1 MKQKLKGFTL
11 MELIIVMGIFSL
23 IMFSVLQLLQPVSNY
38 FVRSTNFENTTAC
51 VDNMKRAIEGNLKY
65 VDRVRVFYGYDPY
78 KENATTTMKESG
90 DALTDAVKSN
100 VEEFYHDFFEGR
112 HCTDTKGTI
121 RLMVFDNRVKTTS
134 PIDDT
139 KTFDNLELLKDY
151 NAYEMNR
158 GEIDMYTFKYDCY
171 DPNLDEPHEVV
182 EAVQGTPWYVNR
194 NMYGNYDYCF
204 RLANQAHRKDA
215 IAHDFN
221 TQDFQ
226 IQIFAAEIRKKTS
239 DELKAEKDELK
250 AKAGKDEDIPDPC
263 ILKKSSCSTI
273 STASFSMKNV
283 LDKSNTSSGSAG
295 IGLDYK
301 IALKPGKLETDYNAT
316 DFTATTEPRFRQLQ
330 YADGGFD
337 PDLLLDADMDKADVL
352 DPNCF
357 YFIFTLPEET
367 EDSGEFVDFKMNEVT
382 PT

>member
-23 IMFSVLQLLQPVSNY
+23 IMFSVLQLLEPVSNY

-65 VDRVRVFYGYDPY
+65 ADRVRVFYGYDPY
-78 KENATTTMKESG
+78 VANATTSGKESG
-90 DALTDAVKSN
+90 AALTPQVLSN
-100 VEEFYHDFFEGR
+100 VETFYNDFFAGR

-121 RLMVFDNRVKTTS
+121 RLMVFDNRVKTKS
-134 PIDDT
+134 PKDNT
-139 KTFDNLELLKDY
+139 TTFNDLELLKDY

-158 GEIDMYTFKYDCY
+158 GEIDMYTFNYDCY
-171 DPNLDEPHEVV
+171 DPNLDNGDEVV
-182 EAVQGTPWYVNR
+182 ATVQGTPWYVNR
-194 NMYGNYDYCF
+194 NMYGNYDYSF

-239 DELKAEKDELK
+239 DELKTD
-250 AKAGKDEDIPDPC
+250 PDVR
-263 ILKKSSCSTI
+263 LTRVGCSTI

-283 LDKSNTSSGSAG
+283 LDKSNTSSVSAG

-301 IALKPGKLETDYNAT
+301 IALKPGKLEADYNAT
-316 DFTATTEPRFRQLQ
+316 DFEATTVPRFRQLQ
-330 YADGGFD
+330 DADGGIA
-337 PDLLLDADMDKADVL
+337 PGTLSNADMEDPEVL
-352 DPNCF
+352 DTNCF

>member
-23 IMFSVLQLLQPVSNY
+23 IMVSVLQLLEPVSNY

-51 VDNMKRAIEGNLKY
+51 VDNIKRAIEGNLKY
-65 VDRVRVFYGYDPY
+65 ADRVRVFYGYDPY
-78 KENATTTMKESG
+78 KENATTADKDSG
-90 DALTDAVKSN
+90 EALKPEVLAN
-100 VEEFYHDFFEGR
+100 VEEFYNDFFAGR

-121 RLMVFDNRVKTTS
+121 RLMVFDNRVKTKS
-134 PIDDT
+134 PKDNT
-139 KTFDNLELLKDY
+139 TTFNDLELLRDY
-151 NAYEMNR
+151 NDFEMNR
-158 GEIDMYTFKYDCY
+158 GEIDMYTFTYDCY
-171 DPNLDEPHEVV
+171 DPNFDNGDEVAATV
-182 EAVQGTPWYVNR
+182 DGTPWYVNR
-194 NMYGNYDYCF
+194 NMYGNYDYSF

-239 DELKAEKDELK
+239 DELKADID
-250 AKAGKDEDIPDPC
+250 AGIQG

-283 LDKSNTSSGSAG
+283 LDKSNGTESSLGVGHDFKITLDSA
-295 IGLDYK
+295 
-301 IALKPGKLETDYNAT
+301 KLEADHNGSDFEAT
-316 DFTATTEPRFRQLQ
+316 KVNRFRPLDV
-330 YADGGFD
+330 ADGGIA
-337 PDLLLDADMDKADVL
+337 PGTLPNADMDDPEVL
-352 DPNCF
+352 DTNCF